1 MRSHTELELEV
12 AKLIIDT
19 LSIDSMAPEE
29 IAPDDL
35 LFGEGL
41 GLDSIDALELA
52 LVVKQTYGLNIKSGD
67 EKNAE
72 IFSSLSAL
80 SQYISENKE

>member
-1 MRSHTELELEV
+1 ME
-12 AKLIIDT
+12 
-19 LSIDSMAPEE
+19 PEE
-29 IAPDDL
+29 IALDEL

-52 LVVKQTYGLNIKSGD
+52 LAVKQAYGLNIKSGND
-67 EKNAE
+67 KNAE

-80 SQYISENKE
+80 SQYIAENKA